1 MKNALISK
9 KSSFFPQD
17 IQIFELRS
25 SPLFNQE
32 IMKNDFFL

>member
-9 KSSFFPQD
+9 KSSFCHQD